1 MVEVTARHSGCQQ
14 HLMQRWNWVFPV
26 FQWTE
31 PAHGAVLKKPFN
43 LQSLG
48 RVSKSPQLG
57 ARVLVQKCI
66 ASLWFHKNGCHSGAS
81 LGIRDFKSWVSHFH
95 FLSADSC
102 SSKGLTSLSGVLT
115 LSVLTMQ
122 VGRWRFSITISCCLS
137 TRSSS
142 IWAFSSEFTIS
153 KRSDSWTKIL
163 KFCVLIKSY
172 TQDVTYEN

>member
-1 MVEVTARHSGCQQ
+1 MSTTLNAKMKLGVSSLPMDRASSV
-14 HLMQRWNWVFPV
+14 
-26 FQWTE
+26 
-31 PAHGAVLKKPFN
+31 AVLKKPFN

-57 ARVLVQKCI
+57 AQVLVQKCI

-81 LGIRDFKSWVSHFH
+81 LGIRDFKSLVSQFH

-122 VGRWRFSITISCCLS
+122 VGRWRLSITISCCLS

-142 IWAFSSEFTIS
+142 IWALSSEFTIS
-153 KRSDSWTKIL
+153 KRSDSL
-163 KFCVLIKSY
+163 
-172 TQDVTYEN
+172 